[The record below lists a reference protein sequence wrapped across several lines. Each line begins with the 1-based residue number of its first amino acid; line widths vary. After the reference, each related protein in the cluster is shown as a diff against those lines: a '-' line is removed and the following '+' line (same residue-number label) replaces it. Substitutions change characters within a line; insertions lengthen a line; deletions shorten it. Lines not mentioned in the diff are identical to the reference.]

1 MYIFG
6 LCKLPVHELWSTVL
20 PTVEVYPHLTRS
32 STRQPRSAGT
42 FLSYIQHKSSASRI
56 SGGSDNANRLNT
68 FLMTQTGKCDTCRQR
83 KVKVKHP
90 PLTESNIK
98 RREA

>member
-42 FLSYIQHKSSASRI
+42 FLSYIQHKSLAHLGSLEALITLIDWTHFLWHKLENATRVVSGKSR
-56 SGGSDNANRLNT
+56 
-68 FLMTQTGKCDTCRQR
+68 
-83 KVKVKHP
+83 
-90 PLTESNIK
+90 
-98 RREA
+98 